1 MLNKK
6 ARLYILFVSVI
17 GILFIFYSLIQL
29 NHMQIVDVILFGAL
43 AALAESS
50 PIYISKEVTLSV
62 AFAIDL
68 MAIVLL
74 GPYKGAIV
82 AVLGYIMKVD
92 KVDHNKIIHI
102 FNRPLYKSLF
112 NISQI
117 ALSTGAGGIAYV
129 LLGGAVGR
137 QIIPSYLIPAVA
149 GGLVYYIL
157 NSFMISYLI
166 TLLNEKPFL
175 YVWRKDF
182 KWTQS
187 DMLFLIFLGVIM
199 ASAFV
204 RYKYIS
210 LALFFVPLVMIRY
223 TLKLYMDSKQ
233 SYYETI
239 NVLIKALEAKD
250 KYTAGHSK
258 SVEKI
263 TRLLCKELGVNE
275 YFTERVQIAALLHDI
290 GKIGIPENILN
301 KPGKLT
307 PDEYDVIKYHPV
319 YGYEILKD
327 VAGLKDICTW
337 IRYHHER
344 FDGKGYPDGKKGY
357 EIPLESQIL
366 SLADVF
372 DALVSDRPYR
382 KAFTQDEAYTI
393 IIESNEKQFSPDIIK
408 AFKRAYEKHKED
420 FKHDF

>member
-1 MLNKK
+1 MLNKRV
-6 ARLYILFVSVI
+6 RLYILFVTICGV
-17 GILFIFYSLIQL
+17 LFIYYSLL
-29 NHMQIVDVILFGAL
+29 QIDYNRWIDIVLFGAL

-74 GPYKGAIV
+74 GPYKGALV
-82 AVLGYIMKVD
+82 AVLGYALKVD
-92 KVDHNKIIHI
+92 KVDHSKIVHI

-129 LLGGAVGR
+129 LLGGIIGK
-137 QIIPSYLIPAVA
+137 QIIPNYLVPAII
-149 GGLVYYIL
+149 GGLVYYVL
-157 NSFMISYLI
+157 NSLIISYLI

-187 DMLFLIFLGVIM
+187 DMLFLIFVGIIM
-199 ASAFV
+199 ASSFV
-204 RYKYIS
+204 QYGYIS
-210 LALFFVPLVMIRY
+210 LALFFVPLFMIRY

-250 KYTAGHSK
+250 RYTAGHSK

-263 TRLLCKELGVNE
+263 TRLLCKEFGVSE
-275 YFTERVQIAALLHDI
+275 YLTERVQIAALLHDI

-307 PDEYDVIKYHPV
+307 ESEYNVIKYHPV

-327 VAGLKDICTW
+327 VAGLKDICLW

-366 SLADVF
+366 SIADVF

-382 KAFTQDEAYTI
+382 KAFSQDEAYKI
-393 IIESNEKQFSPDIIK
+393 IVESSEKQFSPDVIK